1 MKKPVA
7 ILISGNGSNMEC
19 LIKSMDETHPGY
31 PFLVISNN
39 KDAPGLEKAKK
50 LNVPVKYIPNKD
62 FEAKCIDHFRKNKPA
77 VICLA
82 GFMKVLSSEFIKN
95 FDGKIINIHPSL
107 LPKYP
112 GLKTHERVI
121 SAKEKLSG
129 CTVHIVNEKIDQGP
143 ILGQKKVKVELS
155 DTVKSLQKKI
165 LSQEHRLY
173 PEVLKSFLST
183 KNQFT
188 DV

>member
-1 MKKPVA
+1 
-7 ILISGNGSNMEC
+7 
-19 LIKSMDETHPGY
+19 MDEPHPGY

-39 KDAPGLEKAKK
+39 KNAPGLAKAKK

-62 FEAKCIDHFRKNKPA
+62 FEAICIDHFEKNEPA

-82 GFMKVLSSEFIKN
+82 GFMKVLSSEFIKK
-95 FDGKIINIHPSL
+95 FHGKIINIHPSL

-129 CTVHIVNEKIDQGP
+129 CTVHIVNEKIDNGP
-143 ILGQKKVKVELS
+143 ILGQKKVKVESS
-155 DTVKSLQKKI
+155 DSVKSLQKKI
-165 LSQEHRLY
+165 LAQEHRLY
-173 PEVLKSFLST
+173 PEVLKSFLLPKT
-183 KNQFT
+183 QFAN
-188 DV
+188 V